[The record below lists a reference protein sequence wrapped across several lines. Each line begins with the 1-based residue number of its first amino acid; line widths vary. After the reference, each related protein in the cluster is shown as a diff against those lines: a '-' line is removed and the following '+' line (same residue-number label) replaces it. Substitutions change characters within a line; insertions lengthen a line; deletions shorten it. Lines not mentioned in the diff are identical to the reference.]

1 MGSEGISGGHP
12 PPFRTWLI
20 PSLIS
25 LQSLFMA
32 GHAIPVLSTLGTR
45 QGKCHRPCRE
55 QHGSWRQ
62 GWSSSHL
69 LGESL
74 LPLLLWASGAIPWGT
89 RTGAEPMFAAGE
101 GHSEPLGQSPYSH
114 PPTPA
119 PTPGGLGGRPPRQL
133 ISISPMHSI
142 AMAMLFDVTSG
153 RSWEGWVCSP
163 GSASLMSRAPQKGLV
178 APRGP
183 CAEHPQGR
191 GQQVLGLALPQ
202 QWGQTAGASPGSV
215 GDDDDDD
222 NDDAASPR

>member
-1 MGSEGISGGHP
+1 MGDKDRGRAYVCSWGRAQ
-12 PPFRTWLI
+12 RT
-20 PSLIS
+20 PGPG
-25 LQSLFMA
+25 SLF
-32 GHAIPVLSTLGTR
+32 
-45 QGKCHRPCRE
+45 
-55 QHGSWRQ
+55 
-62 GWSSSHL
+62 
-69 LGESL
+69 
-74 LPLLLWASGAIPWGT
+74 
-89 RTGAEPMFAAGE
+89 
-101 GHSEPLGQSPYSH
+101 
-114 PPTPA
+114 PPSYPRSY
-119 PTPGGLGGRPPRQL
+119 PGGLGGRPPRQL

-178 APRGP
+178 ARRGP

-191 GQQVLGLALPQ
+191 GQQALGLALPQ